1 MLTTWPRDSL
11 WSHSEPTQAPTSQ
24 HTRATGTATAC
35 HLRNTKA
42 GKAGSLCP
50 APQCGRG
57 TRPPRG
63 GPASSQRPP
72 APHTRAGRRAALG
85 RERHHVSAPLLAPP
99 ALQGE
104 FSQPE
109 SGRAA
114 CSGRSQHSQSLFR
127 AIKAPPVS
135 SFTSEHQGRALAK
148 RRRNG
153 NKTIMRASPSTRGGP
168 RGGPGRRP
176 PRQLK
181 SSFHHRGQ
189 AGRLRRRD
197 RGPRGARGPH
207 GLAGPRRG
215 GMGDSQ

>member
-114 CSGRSQHSQSLFR
+114 CSGAHSIRNRYSEQEKPHQSAVLR
-127 AIKAPPVS
+127 QSTRAGLWQSAEGTAIKP
-135 SFTSEHQGRALAK
+135 
-148 RRRNG
+148 
-153 NKTIMRASPSTRGGP
+153 
-168 RGGPGRRP
+168 
-176 PRQLK
+176 
-181 SSFHHRGQ
+181 
-189 AGRLRRRD
+189 
-197 RGPRGARGPH
+197 
-207 GLAGPRRG
+207 
-215 GMGDSQ
+215 